1 MAQINE
7 ATLRELE
14 EALAQYRD
22 ALDGLHLAQATRDNR
37 YYRARM
43 FVQWLR
49 DDFTAGRQ
57 RQL

>member
-1 MAQINE
+1 MPQIKE

-14 EALAQYRD
+14 EVLEHYKD

-43 FVQWLR
+43 FIQWLR

-57 RQL
+57 REF